1 MRSHV
6 PVAPCLLTAP
16 QAWGWIS
23 VKAAPGG
30 SQGGDVGSG
39 PGSPVVGLP
48 PSSSLPHQAGV
59 ATAHPQLEGVVLG
72 PEWLLQGDIPPQEEK
87 GPHVTVYRPGVEC
100 DELAFLK
107 WMRVLPG
114 ESVSF
119 PLPPPSPLPLTLPVS
134 L

>member
-1 MRSHV
+1 M
-6 PVAPCLLTAP
+6 APCVLTAP

-23 VKAAPGG
+23 AKATPGG
-30 SQGGDVGSG
+30 FQDGDAGAG

-48 PSSSLPHQAGV
+48 PLSSPPHQAGV
-59 ATAHPQLEGVVLG
+59 AIAYPQLEGVILG
-72 PEWLLQGDIPPQEEK
+72 PERLLQGDIPPQEEK

>member
-1 MRSHV
+1 M
-6 PVAPCLLTAP
+6 
-16 QAWGWIS
+16 
-23 VKAAPGG
+23 
-30 SQGGDVGSG
+30 
-39 PGSPVVGLP
+39 GLP
-48 PSSSLPHQAGV
+48 PLSSLPHQAGV

-72 PEWLLQGDIPPQEEK
+72 LDRLPQGDIPPQEEK
-87 GPHVTVYRPGVEC
+87 GPYVTVYRPGVEC

>member
-1 MRSHV
+1 MAS
-6 PVAPCLLTAP
+6 CLLMAP

-23 VKAAPGG
+23 AKATPGG
-30 SQGGDVGSG
+30 SQEGDSG
-39 PGSPVVGLP
+39 AGPSSPVVGLP
-48 PSSSLPHQAGV
+48 PLSSLPHQAGV

-72 PEWLLQGDIPPQEEK
+72 SKRLPQGDIPPQEEK

>member
-1 MRSHV
+1 M
-6 PVAPCLLTAP
+6 
-16 QAWGWIS
+16 
-23 VKAAPGG
+23 
-30 SQGGDVGSG
+30 GSG

>member
-1 MRSHV
+1 M
-6 PVAPCLLTAP
+6 
-16 QAWGWIS
+16 G
-23 VKAAPGG
+23 
-30 SQGGDVGSG
+30 VGSG
-39 PGSPVVGLP
+39 SPVLGLP
-48 PSSSLPHQAGV
+48 PSSSLPNQAGV
-59 ATAHPQLEGVVLG
+59 ATAHPQLEDVVLG
-72 PEWLLQGDIPPQEEK
+72 PERLLQGDIPPQKEK